1 MSAALEHAQWTELI
15 GVNDFDHIVG
25 SGIVVL
31 ILVAVSL
38 KIKKHCSN
46 NNSIVPSEEFSLT
59 NFFEFLALDFLLDLL
74 TGIFGSEEKAKKF
87 LPLLSGSFLFIF
99 SLSI

>member
-46 NNSIVPSEEFSLT
+46 NNSISTSGRMIGFISSKEFKKLY
-59 NFFEFLALDFLLDLL
+59 
-74 TGIFGSEEKAKKF
+74 GI
-87 LPLLSGSFLFIF
+87 
-99 SLSI
+99 

>member
-46 NNSIVPSEEFSLT
+46 NNSIVP
-59 NFFEFLALDFLLDLL
+59 
-74 TGIFGSEEKAKKF
+74 
-87 LPLLSGSFLFIF
+87 
-99 SLSI
+99 

>member
-1 MSAALEHAQWTELI
+1 MSAALEHAQWTEII

-38 KIKKHCSN
+38 KIKKHSSN
-46 NNSIVPSEEFSLT
+46 NNSIVPSEKFSLT

-87 LPLLSGSFLFIF
+87 LPL
-99 SLSI
+99 